1 MNGIRWQVFLLA
13 ASMVSRLDSSKSQLV
28 DLRLDCRQCHVV
40 SSNGGEQD
48 GHRGA
53 RWSQRY

>member
-13 ASMVSRLDSSKSQLV
+13 ASMVSSKSQLV

-53 RWSQRY
+53 RQSQRY